1 MRTLSPGLSAKPR
14 FTCNLGE
21 NFSIFR
27 FWVNSLYVFF
37 LETQQLK
44 KVDYLPLP
52 SYPFK
57 SSIHKAMGWTKI
69 SSLRIHDFTTALKFP
84 IFIFHVF
91 VRFSTSRNWQ
101 NAIQLKNP
109 LFRKLL
115 FSESR
120 IRFEKPEGNCL
131 RLLEVTRVKMS
142 RFNIW
147 LANAFSSNLKTI
159 NLKILLHFVDLTW
172 WLRYSLKKKEVTK

>member
-1 MRTLSPGLSAKPR
+1 MTLRPLSNSPYLS
-14 FTCNLGE
+14 FMFL
-21 NFSIFR
+21 SDFR
-27 FWVNSLYVFF
+27 PAETGKMLY
-37 LETQQLK
+37 
-44 KVDYLPLP
+44 
-52 SYPFK
+52 
-57 SSIHKAMGWTKI
+57 
-69 SSLRIHDFTTALKFP
+69 
-84 IFIFHVF
+84 
-91 VRFSTSRNWQ
+91 NW
-101 NAIQLKNP
+101 INP

-159 NLKILLHFVDLTW
+159 NLKILLHFVDPDLVVEIFFEKKGGNKVRSWRAEALATHFSENKEWRLKAFLTCTFIPYPSK
-172 WLRYSLKKKEVTK
+172 RNSTKWSNILNNSSAFAEELFEYVWPFCGVGV